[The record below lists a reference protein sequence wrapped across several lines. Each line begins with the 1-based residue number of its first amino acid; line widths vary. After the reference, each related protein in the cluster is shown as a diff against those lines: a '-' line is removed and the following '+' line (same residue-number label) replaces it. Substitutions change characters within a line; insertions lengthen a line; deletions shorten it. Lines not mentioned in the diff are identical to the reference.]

1 MVGDSLNCGEAEA
14 IYRTMK
20 PQLLQDLNESG
31 SAQSKP
37 PDPGAAGQVTR
48 PRPSVKPRP
57 QAAEPDATVP
67 AKGFAPQPP
76 AFAEPIPPPTP
87 TPTPPQ
93 PRRATPQAT
102 EPWTPADSTED
113 EVPAWLAE
121 RLALDAE
128 QQQRTERSRLWARR
142 LVSWGAAGVLLALL
156 AGGGLYLYDQS
167 QVEGALVVV
176 ANTNPADP
184 PKAAPASAAPRVDTA
199 QASPSLPANV
209 AAPVTPVPAP
219 AAPVSAEGSIA
230 AGNTAVG
237 GSAVAQTD
245 AGAGQPAPES
255 PALVSTTPP
264 ASSAAQAG
272 QAGQA
277 EDQPADIA
285 PPRHQRSH
293 VRKRLKAE
301 ASARAAKAEPSAR
314 QRREE
319 TLMQCRAHGYDE
331 RQCLRRGCEM
341 TRYGFA
347 CKG

>member
-48 PRPSVKPRP
+48 PRPSVKPRS

-87 TPTPPQ
+87 TP

-128 QQQRTERSRLWARR
+128 RQQRTERSRLWTRR
-142 LVSWGAAGVLLALL
+142 LVSWGAAGILLALL

-199 QASPSLPANV
+199 QASQSL
-209 AAPVTPVPAP
+209 PVPAP
-219 AAPVSAEGSIA
+219 AAPVSPEGSIA
-230 AGNTAVG
+230 AGNTAVS

-272 QAGQA
+272 QVGQA
-277 EDQPADIA
+277 EDQPADSA

-301 ASARAAKAEPSAR
+301 ASARAAKVEPSAR

>member
-20 PQLLQDLNESG
+20 PQLLQDLDESG

-37 PDPGAAGQVTR
+37 PNPGAAGPVTR
-48 PRPSVKPRP
+48 PHPSVKPAP
-57 QAAEPDATVP
+57 QAAESDAAVP

-87 TPTPPQ
+87 L
-93 PRRATPQAT
+93 PRRARPQAT

-128 QQQRTERSRLWARR
+128 QQQRTERSRLWTRR
-142 LVSWGAAGVLLALL
+142 LVFWGAAGVLLALL

-176 ANTNPADP
+176 ANTNPAP
-184 PKAAPASAAPRVDTA
+184 VSAAPRVETA
-199 QASPSLPANV
+199 RASQALPASV
-209 AAPVTPVPAP
+209 VTPAPAP
-219 AAPVSAEGSIA
+219 AAPVSAEGSTA
-230 AGNTAVG
+230 EGGTAVG
-237 GSAVAQTD
+237 GSATAQTD
-245 AGAGQPAPES
+245 AGAGQPVPES
-255 PALVSTTPP
+255 SATASAMAP
-264 ASSAAQAG
+264 ASRAVQSG
-272 QAGQA
+272 QS

-285 PPRHQRSH
+285 PPPKRQRGH
-293 VRKRLKAE
+293 VHKRT
-301 ASARAAKAEPSAR
+301 KAEPSARAAGIEASPR

>member
-31 SAQSKP
+31 SVQSTP
-37 PDPGAAGQVTR
+37 PNPGAAEQVTR

-57 QAAEPDATVP
+57 QAAESGDTVP

-87 TPTPPQ
+87 PPTPRP
-93 PRRATPQAT
+93 PPMPATMEAT
-102 EPWTPADSTED
+102 APWDPADSTED
-113 EVPAWLAE
+113 KVPAWLAE

-128 QQQRTERSRLWARR
+128 EQQRTERSRLWTRR
-142 LVSWGAAGVLLALL
+142 LVGWGAAGVLLALV
-156 AGGGLYLYDQS
+156 ASGGLYLYDQS

-176 ANTNPADP
+176 ANTNPA
-184 PKAAPASAAPRVDTA
+184 PASAAPRLETA
-199 QASPSLPANV
+199 QASRALPASV
-209 AAPVTPVPAP
+209 VAPVTPAPAP
-219 AAPVSAEGSIA
+219 AAPVSAEGSTA
-230 AGNTAVG
+230 EGRAAVG
-237 GSAVAQTD
+237 GSAVARTD

-255 PALVSTTPP
+255 SATSSATPP
-264 ASSAAQAG
+264 AGSVA

-285 PPRHQRSH
+285 PPPKRQRSH
-293 VRKRLKAE
+293 ARKRVKAE
-301 ASARAAKAEPSAR
+301 ASAMAGGAEPSAR

>member
-87 TPTPPQ
+87 TPTPTPTLPPTQ

-128 QQQRTERSRLWARR
+128 RQQRTERSRLWARR

-199 QASPSLPANV
+199 QASPSLPV
-209 AAPVTPVPAP
+209 
-219 AAPVSAEGSIA
+219 
-230 AGNTAVG
+230 
-237 GSAVAQTD
+237 
-245 AGAGQPAPES
+245 PAPES

-264 ASSAAQAG
+264 ASRAAQAG

>member
-184 PKAAPASAAPRVDTA
+184 AKAAPASAAPRVDTA

-230 AGNTAVG
+230 AGSTAVG
-237 GSAVAQTD
+237 GSAAAQTD
-245 AGAGQPAPES
+245 AGAGQPA
-255 PALVSTTPP
+255 
-264 ASSAAQAG
+264 
-272 QAGQA
+272 
-277 EDQPADIA
+277 DIA
-285 PPRHQRSH
+285 PPPRHQRSH
-293 VRKRLKAE
+293 VRKRVKAE